1 MFSPDGRWVAYSS
14 TEAGSRQVFV
24 RPFPGPG
31 DRWQVSTAGGT
42 APVWSRARAELLFRG
57 ADGTVMTAPYVAT
70 GDSFRSERPRPW
82 IEGATGAIKQFDLHP
97 DGQRVAAPP
106 LETDADRPDTVAFVF
121 NFFDELRRIAPGS
134 R

>member
-1 MFSPDGRWVAYSS
+1 MGDGSRTRR

-57 ADGTVMTAPYVAT
+57 ADGSIMTASYVAT
-70 GDSFRSERPRPW
+70 GNSFRSERPRPW
-82 IEGATGAIKQFDLHP
+82 MEGVQGSIGPFDLHL

-121 NFFDELRRIAPGS
+121 NFFDELKRLAPAQQ
-134 R
+134 